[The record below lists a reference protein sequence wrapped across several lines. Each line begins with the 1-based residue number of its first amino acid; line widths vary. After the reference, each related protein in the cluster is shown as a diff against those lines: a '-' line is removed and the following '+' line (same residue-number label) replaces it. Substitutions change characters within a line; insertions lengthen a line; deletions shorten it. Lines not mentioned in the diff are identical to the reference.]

1 MDKFLTVK
9 GNRKVLIT
17 AFLAALMALMLE
29 HGGLNSGDYKEL
41 MLVLMGAFFG
51 MNAYENKAKKDPPA
65 A

>member
-1 MDKFLTVK
+1 MEKFLSVK
-9 GNRKVLIT
+9 GNRKVMIT
-17 AFLAALMALMLE
+17 AFLAALFSLMLD
-29 HGGLNSGDYKEL
+29 HWGLATQDYKEL